1 MKKTYLYLI
10 SLIVALL
17 LIIGYYLIQPKS
29 GIMLCTYNSEDDDMI
44 VNLSYEITFKDKM
57 VTNLNAKEV
66 ITSSNKKMLEEYKET
81 LDMIYSIYKDLKYY
95 DIEVLIKDK
104 SLITNA
110 AINYK
115 KIDKEEFKKIDSSSQ
130 NLYKVENIPL
140 PKLKNKYK
148 KNGAKC
154 RYI

>member
-29 GIMLCTYNSEDDDMI
+29 GIMLCTYKSEDDDMI

-66 ITSSNKKMLEEYKET
+66 ITSSNKKMLEE
-81 LDMIYSIYKDLKYY
+81 
-95 DIEVLIKDK
+95 
-104 SLITNA
+104 
-110 AINYK
+110 
-115 KIDKEEFKKIDSSSQ
+115 
-130 NLYKVENIPL
+130 
-140 PKLKNKYK
+140 
-148 KNGAKC
+148 
-154 RYI
+154 

>member
-81 LDMIYSIYKDLKYY
+81 LDMIYSIYKD
-95 DIEVLIKDK
+95 
-104 SLITNA
+104 
-110 AINYK
+110 
-115 KIDKEEFKKIDSSSQ
+115 F
-130 NLYKVENIPL
+130 
-140 PKLKNKYK
+140 
-148 KNGAKC
+148 
-154 RYI
+154 